1 MSRGSGVS
9 GQKKDERNVT
19 EGRTLSCERPFFS
32 EIDVLPWLQGAELRA
47 GVDKDNRLILNMHD
61 HIGPAIAIDIR
72 KLDNDDVT
80 VQVHK
85 DKVRGIARAIIM
97 PDYGVHLVGARHAI
111 GGIFLVK
118 LPPGPKGVQ
127 SGK

>member
-61 HIGPAIAIDIR
+61 HIGPAIAIDIA
-72 KLDNDDVT
+72 KLAGHGNQVAAAAKKRWTGVDD
-80 VQVHK
+80 
-85 DKVRGIARAIIM
+85 R
-97 PDYGVHLVGARHAI
+97 VG
-111 GGIFLVK
+111 
-118 LPPGPKGVQ
+118 
-127 SGK
+127 